1 MSDAPPTTTSRAA
14 HRPLASACL
23 VCRQRKTKCDRRQP
37 ACSFCQKYDFECSY
51 LPSRSPGLRAGY
63 VSQLEQRIAEVE
75 ARFETFQREVKG
87 SLSQRVHP
95 GTGPAPGAAD
105 LHQSA
110 STGDLA
116 VPQPSLQTENAT
128 RNDRA
133 RSADYLA
140 PPRLEL
146 TPTMLAEHC
155 TVWFEKYHPWFPI
168 LHQPSVVE
176 YCQSW
181 DPKDGGGS
189 LSLTIQAIVAVILA
203 DPKTDTGASKAQRR
217 QWSEQLRDKV
227 LLAAMHNLSMAGLQA
242 LLIVSI
248 VEYGE
253 GRLSEFWNLMAL
265 CKRISTQLG
274 LRDLVAHHCQNF
286 GVSLSR
292 APPRML
298 SIPATAIEMEEKTRA
313 FWAAEALDSVSTL
326 GVAWNLGVS
335 KPELAASLPC
345 SDDIW
350 DFPESLI
357 SLYRFGGVDS
367 PPCFSL
373 FVRLATHDLWHF
385 HDFLHRSYGVQSDS
399 DPASRQT
406 ECMAVDQHL
415 IEWQRDFQQLRTVNP
430 APYTDLYSDGSQA
443 QHPTTILI
451 QCTVD
456 SAIISLYQRHLIP
469 TRQPDSADWAPVPWQ
484 HAVDRCQ
491 QSCDH
496 MAEVLRSAS
505 DLVLGN
511 INPLLIYSIFVAG
524 RFSITFHYTVGAEIP
539 SKTHFLIYA
548 LTVCGQRWPL
558 ARQLRRVLEAAM
570 WERSASASTAAPLPG
585 EFYDLQYHALDIAE
599 ALRRWAEAAPA

>member
-1 MSDAPPTTTSRAA
+1 MSEPSSAST
-14 HRPLASACL
+14 HRPTSSACL
-23 VCRQRKTKCDRRQP
+23 ACRQRKTKCDRRQP
-37 ACSFCQKYDFECSY
+37 ACSFCRRYDFECTY
-51 LPSRSPGLRAGY
+51 LPSQKAGLRAGY
-63 VSQLEQRIAEVE
+63 VSQLEKRIAGLE
-75 ARFETFQREVKG
+75 ARFEAFQQEVKDC
-87 SLSQRVHP
+87 LPQRGHS
-95 GTGPAPGAAD
+95 GTEPAP
-105 LHQSA
+105 A
-110 STGDLA
+110 SPALQQDTGDIGG
-116 VPQPSLQTENAT
+116 PQSFPAAGAIRDDSGPG
-128 RNDRA
+128 RDHP
-133 RSADYLA
+133 A
-140 PPRLEL
+140 PPSQKL
-146 TPTMLAEHC
+146 TAKMAAEHC
-155 TVWFEKYHPWFPI
+155 TIWFERYHPWFPI

-181 DPKDGGGS
+181 DPNDHAGAI
-189 LSLTIQAIVAVILA
+189 SLTVQAIVSVVLV
-203 DPKTDTGASKAQRR
+203 DPTGDTSLTEVQRR
-217 QWSEQLRDKV
+217 KWSRRLRDEV
-227 LLAAMHNLSMAGLQA
+227 LLAAMHNLSMEGLQA

-265 CKRISTQLG
+265 CKRVSTQLG

-298 SIPATAIEMEEKTRA
+298 SIPATAIELEEKIRA

-335 KPELAASLPC
+335 KPDLTASLPC

-350 DFPESLI
+350 GFPESLI
-357 SLYRFGGVDS
+357 STYRFGGVDS
-367 PPCFSL
+367 PSCFSL
-373 FVRLATHDLWHF
+373 FVRLITHDLWPF
-385 HDFLHRSYGVQSDS
+385 HDFLQQSYGIQSDS
-399 DPASRQT
+399 DPSSRQR

-415 IEWQRDFQQLRTVNP
+415 IEWQRYFQQMLTVNTP
-430 APYTDLYSDGSQA
+430 PFTDLYSNGSQI

-456 SAIISLYQRHLIP
+456 SVIISLYQRYLIP
-469 TRQPDSADWAPVPWQ
+469 AAQLDTANWTPEPWQ
-484 HAVDRCQ
+484 HAADRCQ

-496 MAEVLRSAS
+496 MAEVLRNAS
-505 DLVLGN
+505 DLILQN
-511 INPLLIYSIFVAG
+511 INPLIIYSIFVAG

-570 WERSASASTAAPLPG
+570 WERNASASTTTPLPT

-599 ALRRWAEAAPA
+599 ALKRWAEATAASA